1 MPIIQS
7 HTPTRAPAWAVLERR
22 LFDTMDQAT
31 PIFIDRY
38 TRSDGTLI
46 WIEEYPGD
54 GVWADDLYESFINW
68 PAYYSLGG
76 SAYTGEMATHEWNAV
91 TRQLT
96 YHYGRASK
104 EFVNDD
110 DWFHNSENYIYFYAL
125 GLSNPTNAEM
135 MRRAR
140 RFAGFYMGA
149 DPEAPNYDPEHR
161 IIRSPFSGSKGP
173 LFHARFDDVY
183 FNLEHGHTTLGTG
196 FELPAKWHED
206 EAVRAWVHAR
216 FDEVVM
222 NADIPI
228 NLGVVPMVAHAFL
241 LTHEDKYRDWVVEYV
256 EAWMERIEQNNGIIP
271 DNVGPNGLIGETRQ
285 GEWWGGFYGWSAT
298 SSRLMMGSA
307 MTIAS
312 ESAYLITGEAR
323 YLDLIRSQLDMLLE
337 HAREENGELHIPQ
350 RYKSG
355 EGWTDYGPPRS
366 QECVHLWAASMEQR
380 DWDRLER
387 LRRGDRHDWAIV
399 TSRGPMQEDDRAWIR
414 FLAGDC
420 PGYPEAILQANYEE
434 IRRRVRCILEDET
447 DMTNYTDPHRWQQHN
462 PVVHE
467 ALVHLTTG
475 GPQAVYWGGLSRGRL
490 RHFDAQQQRP
500 GLPQDVAAL
509 VSGLDAESV
518 DLSIVNLSVHSARDL
533 IVQAGSYGEHRFGRV
548 EVSGEETPVEVNDKT
563 FQVRLLPGTELDLH
577 IDMQLYCN
585 KPSCAFPWHGDR
597 IPFR

>member
-1 MPIIQS
+1 MATIQS
-7 HTPTRAPAWAVLERR
+7 HTPTLAPAWAVLERR
-22 LFDTMDQAT
+22 LFDTMDQAA

-38 TRSDGTLI
+38 TRPDGTLI
-46 WIEEYPGD
+46 WIDEYPGD

-68 PAYYSLGG
+68 PTYYALGG
-76 SAYTGEMATHEWNAV
+76 STYTGEMAVHEWNAV

-96 YHYGRASK
+96 YQYGRASK
-104 EFVNDD
+104 EFINDD
-110 DWFHNSENYIYFYAL
+110 DWFHNSENYINFYAM
-125 GLSNPTNAEM
+125 GLADPTNAEM

-140 RFAGFYMGA
+140 RFAGFYMGE
-149 DPEAPNYDPEHR
+149 DPEVPNYDPQHH

-173 LFHARFDDVY
+173 LFRARFDDVY
-183 FNLEHGHTTLGTG
+183 YNLEYGHVTLGPG

-206 EAVRAWVHAR
+206 EATRAQVHTR

-222 NADIPI
+222 NGDIPI

-241 LTHEDKYRDWVVEYV
+241 LTQEDKYRDWVVEYV

-307 MTIAS
+307 ITIAS

-337 HAREENGELHIPQ
+337 HAREENGELHIPH

-355 EGWTDYGPPRS
+355 EGWTDHAAPRS
-366 QECVHLWAASMEQR
+366 QEAVHLWAASMEQR
-380 DWDRLER
+380 DWDRLETQ
-387 LRRGDRHDWAIV
+387 RRGDSHDWATV
-399 TSRGPMQEDDRAWIR
+399 TSRGPMEEDDRAWIR
-414 FLAGDC
+414 YLAGDC
-420 PGYPEAILQANYEE
+420 PGYPEAILQANYQE
-434 IRRRVRCILEDET
+434 IRRRMQCILEDES
-447 DMTNYTDPHRWQQHN
+447 DMTSYTDPHRWQQHN

-475 GPQAVYWGGLSRGRL
+475 GTQAVYWGGLARGRL
-490 RHFDAQQQRP
+490 RHFDARRQRP
-500 GLPQDVAAL
+500 GLPSDVAAL

-518 DLSIVNLSVHSARDL
+518 DLTLVNLSVHAARDV
-533 IVQAGSYGEHRFGRV
+533 IVQAGTYGEHRFGRV
-548 EVSGEETPVEVNDKT
+548 EIAAEETPVEVNDKT
-563 FQVRLLPGTELDLH
+563 FQVHLLPGTELDLH
-577 IDMQLYCN
+577 ITMKLYCS
-585 KPSCAFPWHGDR
+585 KPSCAFPWHGDW
-597 IPFR
+597 IPFC